1 MSRPNTPSPRM
12 APRHRTAPP
21 TPPLP
26 PGATPAAGY
35 EVLAHLTRTG
45 WLDVYDAWSYE
56 RDCRCLVK
64 TLRPDRRHEP
74 RLREQLLREGRW
86 LQAFSHPHLVRA
98 YETVEMP
105 EPLVVLETLTGETVA
120 HLIGRLRHRLAAQD
134 VAFLGLHLCSAL
146 HYLHGRDLLHLDVKP
161 SNVIIDCRRA
171 KLLDLSVARPPGP
184 APAGIGTRCYLAPEQ
199 ARGADLSAAADVWG
213 VGITLYETATGD
225 LPFPEITSTTPDGES
240 AGDSCAPAAS
250 TSLGDTRGRQRRYP
264 QLEGRAAPVGTRR
277 RLPRALAGA
286 IDACLEPDPAARP
299 GIDSLAAA
307 FDALL
312 PSHRRDVEPP
322 APPGPTAGQSLRES
336 ATYEKHAPFG
346 AFSGADAR

>member
-1 MSRPNTPSPRM
+1 MSRSNLASAR
-12 APRHRTAPP
+12 AVPRHATAPP
-21 TPPLP
+21 VPPLP

-45 WLDVYDAWSYE
+45 WLDVYDAWSHE

-64 TLRPDRRHEP
+64 TLRPDRRHET
-74 RLREQLLREGRW
+74 RLRERLLREGRW

-105 EPLVVLETLTGETVA
+105 EPLVVLETLTGETLT
-120 HLIGRLRHRLAAQD
+120 HLIGRLRHRLAAHD

-184 APAGIGTRCYLAPEQ
+184 APAGIGTPCYLAPEQ
-199 ARGADLSAAADVWG
+199 ARGTGLSAAADVWG
-213 VGITLYETATGD
+213 VGITLYEAATGD
-225 LPFPEITSTTPDGES
+225 LPFPEVTSATTDGEP
-240 AGDSCAPAAS
+240 AGDPGAPSAS
-250 TSLGDTRGRQRRYP
+250 ASASESLSDTYSRQHRYP

-277 RLPRALAGA
+277 RLPRALATA

-299 GIDSLAAA
+299 SIGSLASA

-312 PSHRRDVEPP
+312 PFHRRDVESPEP
-322 APPGPTAGQSLRES
+322 EPSRGQSLRED
-336 ATYEKHAPFG
+336 ATY
-346 AFSGADAR
+346 

>member
-1 MSRPNTPSPRM
+1 MSRPNPASPR
-12 APRHRTAPP
+12 AVPRHRTAPP
-21 TPPLP
+21 VPPLP

-35 EVLAHLTRTG
+35 EILSHLTRTG

-64 TLRPDRRHEP
+64 TLRPDRRHET
-74 RLREQLLREGRW
+74 RLRERLLREGRW

-105 EPLVVLETLTGETVA
+105 EPLVVLETLTGETLT
-120 HLIGRLRHRLAAQD
+120 HLIGRLRHRLAAHD

-184 APAGIGTRCYLAPEQ
+184 APAGIGTPCYLAPEQ
-199 ARGADLSAAADVWG
+199 ARGTGLSAAADVWG
-213 VGITLYETATGD
+213 VGITLYEAATGD
-225 LPFPEITSTTPDGES
+225 LPFPEVTSATTDGVP
-240 AGDSCAPAAS
+240 AGDPGAPSAS
-250 TSLGDTRGRQRRYP
+250 ASPSDTYSRQHRYP
-264 QLEGRAAPVGTRR
+264 QLEGRAALVGTRR
-277 RLPRALAGA
+277 RLPRALATA

-299 GIDSLAAA
+299 SIGSLASA

-312 PSHRRDVEPP
+312 LFHRRDVESPEP
-322 APPGPTAGQSLRES
+322 EPSRGQSLRED
-336 ATYEKHAPFG
+336 ATY
-346 AFSGADAR
+346 